1 MEIRKLMESD
11 AAAWWQLRLEA
22 LESEPLAFGKS
33 VEELRAT
40 SVETVAQRFLDAPK
54 TTLYLGAFEQGT
66 LIGMATFMRD
76 ASPKER
82 HKGRIFGVYVS
93 AAHRGKGIGR
103 KLLFSLLEIAK
114 QDQSLEQIH
123 LAVSTTQDA
132 ARHLYR
138 SLGFES
144 YGIEP
149 RALKIDSTY
158 VDEDHMVLCIR

>member
-1 MEIRKLMESD
+1 M
-11 AAAWWQLRLEA
+11 
-22 LESEPLAFGKS
+22 
-33 VEELRAT
+33 
-40 SVETVAQRFLDAPK
+40 
-54 TTLYLGAFEQGT
+54 
-66 LIGMATFMRD
+66 
-76 ASPKER
+76 
-82 HKGRIFGVYVS
+82 
-93 AAHRGKGIGR
+93 RGKGIGR
-103 KLLFSLLEIAK
+103 KLLSSLLEIAK